1 MLKPRYI
8 NPKIE
13 EELAEFKEEILQK
26 FTTSEMNR
34 NYKFP
39 LRQPG
44 AANTNR
50 SMPAAKSME
59 RPDLPRGGQSLR
71 RTLETDDE
79 VQLGDVRGNKICGM
93 KFINQDKK

>member
-1 MLKPRYI
+1 VALACGPLLKPRYI
-8 NPKIE
+8 NLKIE

-39 LRQPG
+39 LRHLETE
-44 AANTNR
+44 NTFH
-50 SMPAAKSME
+50 SIPATKSME

-71 RTLETDDE
+71 RTIETDDE
-79 VQLGDVRGNKICGM
+79 VQMGDVRGM
-93 KFINQDKK
+93 KFIN